1 MNAYTKEYMRLFPL
15 SGPVQ
20 VTRLPKNDVYRFLV
34 VSTVDVSKRVQAQ
47 MRASI
52 GAMARNL
59 SRGLPGEQIARLKA
73 NMARLK
79 LFEAPTLYGNGL
91 FTQARIRGGTKMMFY
106 GAKYLVVDL
115 AGQERDPLDPHN
127 YPNDLDLEF
136 PLVFGGRKYMLLAR
150 PSGAMEDRELEWA
163 CKAQHSCVPVP
174 ERVMPTTAYFAKDKA
189 LPVVYFDVKK
199 GGIEAGSQVFND
211 YSPAY
216 FESLEDVLVSRPPG
230 TVVVPCGCTRL
241 LGMPGMCPKGL
252 ALLVPA

>member
-1 MNAYTKEYMRLFPL
+1 MNAYTKEYMRIFPL

-20 VTRLPKNDVYRFLV
+20 VTPLPKNDVYRFLV
-34 VSTVDVSKRVQAQ
+34 VPTVDVSKRVQAQ

-79 LFEAPTLYGNGL
+79 LLEAPTLYGNGL

-115 AGQERDPLDPHN
+115 AGQERDPLFAYH
-127 YPNDLDLEF
+127 YPNDCDLQF
-136 PLVFGGRKYMLLAR
+136 PLVFGGREYTLLAR
-150 PSGAMEDRELEWA
+150 PSGALEDRELEWA
-163 CKAQHSCVPVP
+163 CRAQHSCVPVP

-189 LPVVYFDVKK
+189 LPVVFFDVKK
-199 GGIEAGSQVFND
+199 GGIEAGKQVFND

-216 FESLEDVLVSRPPG
+216 FESLVEVLAKSPAG